1 MLMTFHKG
9 KKYKNPKIQQVFDEE
24 FMLHDCRTRETKRT
38 GRAEPGHRVLPQFP
52 PDIVRTLF
60 FYIHSMPNAKINK

>member
-1 MLMTFHKG
+1 MTFHKG
-9 KKYKNPKIQQVFDEE
+9 KKIQEPKNTASLDEG

-52 PDIVRTLF
+52 PDILT
-60 FYIHSMPNAKINK
+60 